1 MDNSHQ
7 KMIDLVLIST
17 LGFLGSFGHC
27 VGMCGPLTVAFSLS
41 NTNDSKKPS
50 WQFHLLLNIGRILSY
65 ALVGAAI
72 GGLGSV
78 LVASGQMAGLG
89 SVIRRGMAILTGLML
104 IALGLAQ
111 IRPDLIPRLPI
122 WHPLS
127 PEVMHNR
134 LSGAMVKLSMKN
146 NLLTPLFLGLVW
158 GLIPCGFLYTA
169 QIKAAETGSLKMGMV
184 TMLAFGLGT
193 FPTLLG
199 VGLLTSKLSANRRSQ
214 LYRLGGWIT
223 LTIGILTLLRTGNHV
238 DYTGHGSL
246 ICLMLAL
253 IARPISRFF
262 PQLLQYRRFFGVAA
276 FVLALVHMGQMID
289 HTLNW
294 KIDAF
299 WFMIPQHQWGIGL
312 GTIALIL
319 ITPAALT
326 SFDKI
331 QSYLGKSWR
340 KIHLLA
346 VPAFILVVV
355 HIVLSGSSYFG
366 GFEWTVA
373 NQIRVGMLVTISLFV
388 LLIRKRSIW
397 CLFSLDQFYV
407 SPSKSK

>member
-1 MDNSHQ
+1 ML
-7 KMIDLVLIST
+7 DLVLIST

-41 NTNDSKKPS
+41 NKDDSKENSKQPS
-50 WQFHLLLNIGRILSY
+50 WRFHLLLNIGRILSY

-104 IALGLAQ
+104 VALGLAQ

-122 WHPLS
+122 LHPFSRQNL
-127 PEVMHNR
+127 HNR
-134 LSGAMVKLSMKN
+134 LSGAMVNLSLQKQQ
-146 NLLTPLFLGLVW
+146 LTPLFLGLVW
-158 GLIPCGFLYTA
+158 GFIPCGFLYTA

-193 FPTLLG
+193 LPTMLG
-199 VGLLTSKLSANRRSQ
+199 VGLLTSKFSSDRRSQ
-214 LYRLGGWIT
+214 LFRLGGWIT

-238 DYTGHGSL
+238 DYTGHGAL

-253 IARPISRFF
+253 IARPMSHFF
-262 PQLLQYRRFFGVAA
+262 PQLLQYRRFLGVGA

-294 KIDAF
+294 NINAF

-312 GTIALIL
+312 GTIALL
-319 ITPAALT
+319 LMTPAALT

-331 QSYLGKSWR
+331 QSHLGKSWR

-346 VPAFILVVV
+346 VPAFVLGVV
-355 HIVLSGSSYFG
+355 HILLSGSSYFG
-366 GFEWTVA
+366 GFEWTVGD
-373 NQIRVGMLVTISLFV
+373 QIRVVILVMISLFV
-388 LLIRKRSIW
+388 VLVRMRSIW
-397 CLFSLDQFYV
+397 SLFSLDKFYV